1 MDYAALLRAKRAE
14 ILAAIGRRDR
24 IAVER
29 YADPLDQVWQLT
41 AREVSA
47 GELSR
52 LTEQLAE
59 IDAALAR
66 LRAGT
71 YGVCL
76 DCGDPIQPRRLEAVP
91 WASRCR
97 DCQEA
102 FDRELAAQDA
112 VVLQGVGI

>member
-29 YADPLDQVWQLT
+29 FADPIDQVWQLT

-91 WASRCR
+91 WAARCR

-102 FDRELAAQDA
+102 FDREEQERTHDSLE
-112 VVLQGVGI
+112 GVPA